1 MSVRRLD
8 PVQPAS
14 FAFTPENLA
23 WAKQTVAK
31 YPSGKQASA
40 VIPLLWR
47 GQEQNGWCSRALIE
61 YVADMLDMAYIRV
74 LEVATF
80 YTMFQL
86 SPVGT
91 KAHIQLCGT
100 IACQLRGAEDL
111 RKVCERKIHS
121 EPGHLNADG
130 TLSWEEVECLGSC
143 VNAPMIQV
151 FKDTYE
157 DLTPEKLEE
166 LIDDF
171 AAGKHVRPG
180 PQIERHFS
188 APVGGGTTLTD
199 KALYK
204 GNRKF
209 TRVEAP
215 PPPPPPPAAPVA
227 AATAVVSAP
236 APAVKEPIPSPAAV
250 KPAAADIAPVTLVSK
265 QADAQKQAA
274 IAKVEKSSAPGMVM
288 TEKAQA
294 ETGVVRATNDEVVKA
309 ATKKPVARKKAE
321 RVIDPPK
328 PAIKSAARA
337 IDGRPELLK
346 KPHGKADDLKLIWGV
361 GPALEKLLNKIG
373 IWHFD
378 QIANWSAKELAWVDE
393 KLEGFKGRAKRD
405 EWIKQSKKL
414 AKGWRPDNAVGEK
427 PGKK

>member
-8 PVQPAS
+8 PIQPAS
-14 FAFTPENLA
+14 FAFTPENLG
-23 WAKQTVAK
+23 WAKQTIAK
-31 YPSGKQASA
+31 YPAGKQASA

-47 GQEQNGWCSRALIE
+47 GQEQNGWTSRPMIE
-61 YVADMLDMAYIRV
+61 YVAEMLDMAYIRV

-91 KAHIQLCGT
+91 KAHVQLCGT

-111 RKVCERKIHS
+111 RKVCETKIHPQ
-121 EPGHLNADG
+121 PGHLNSDG
-130 TLSWEEVECLGSC
+130 TMSWEEVECLGSC

-157 DLTPEKLEE
+157 DLTPAKLEE
-166 LIDDF
+166 LIDQWQ
-171 AAGKHVRPG
+171 AGQTVKPG

-199 KALYK
+199 KSLYK
-204 GNRKF
+204 GQRSFK
-209 TRVEAP
+209 RVEAP
-215 PPPPPPPAAPVA
+215 PPPPAPPPAAASVSAAAPVA
-227 AATAVVSAP
+227 VVAAPLAVAKVAEVVAP
-236 APAVKEPIPSPAAV
+236 
-250 KPAAADIAPVTLVSK
+250 KPKAKRTV
-265 QADAQKQAA
+265 
-274 IAKVEKSSAPGMVM
+274 IAKA
-288 TEKAQA
+288 
-294 ETGVVRATNDEVVKA
+294 D
-309 ATKKPVARKKAE
+309 

-378 QIANWSAKELAWVDE
+378 QIANWSAKELTWVDE

-405 EWIKQSKKL
+405 EWVKQSKKL
-414 AKGWRPDNAVGEK
+414 AKGWRPDTAVGEK
-427 PGKK
+427 PGGKK